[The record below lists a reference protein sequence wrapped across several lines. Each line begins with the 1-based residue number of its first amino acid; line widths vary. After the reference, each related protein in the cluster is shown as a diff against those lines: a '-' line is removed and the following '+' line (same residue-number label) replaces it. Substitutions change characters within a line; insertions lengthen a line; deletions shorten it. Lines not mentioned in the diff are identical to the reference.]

1 MHMELT
7 AIAAW
12 LNTACAGLDA
22 AVTTAVA
29 GLYDIAGGFFTPFS
43 HFMDLMGK
51 GGAILIALSL
61 ALILFPR
68 TRRVGTVMLLA
79 LGIGALLTNVVFK
92 PLVYRPRPYT
102 HEGSVYYQLWSLVG
116 QHTESDFSF
125 PSGHTTAATAA
136 MLGLF
141 LSTKKKKSW
150 PAIIFALAMGLS
162 RIYLGVHYFTDVL
175 GGFVAGS
182 IGAVASFYLCKLIP
196 RVYYEYQFK
205 YLRRE

>member
-1 MHMELT
+1 MELT

-22 AVTTAVA
+22 AVTGAVA
-29 GLYDIAGGFFTPFS
+29 GLYDAAGGFFTPFS

-51 GGAILIALSL
+51 GGAILIAISL
-61 ALILFPR
+61 ALMLFPR

-102 HEGSVYYQLWSLVG
+102 HEGSVYHQLWSLVG

-125 PSGHTTAATAA
+125 PSGHTIASFEACTVL
-136 MLGLF
+136 MLGD
-141 LSTKKKKSW
+141 KKLGI
-150 PAIIFALAMGLS
+150 PATILAILIAFSRMYLYVHYPTDVIASVILGTIFGIIGYYAAQKINISLKGK
-162 RIYLGVHYFTDVL
+162 YLG
-175 GGFVAGS
+175 
-182 IGAVASFYLCKLIP
+182 K
-196 RVYYEYQFK
+196 
-205 YLRRE
+205 